1 MIKKTKKIMAVIM
14 VAVMVV
20 TTNGYNVFAASD
32 DKWTEATKGEAWNE
46 WCEEWETIKDD
57 WTQLSLTPGNDATQI
72 NFAWY
77 SVIGEENP
85 GVRVSKNYDMSDAQ
99 IFTGNQSSAVPG
111 YVSNKVTVTGLEENS
126 TYYYSYGTDD
136 NWSEAVEFKTQSTDK
151 FGFILVGDPQVG
163 SSAEGI
169 ASGET
174 TEQGQDNATR
184 NDTFN
189 WNNTINNALSLMP
202 NASFILSAGDQIQ
215 SRDKKANQT
224 EALEYTGN
232 EVEYAGYLSPNAL
245 KSIPVAT
252 SIGNHDAISGNYSYH
267 FNNPNASSLGA
278 MSSLG
283 SGINGDY
290 YYRYGN
296 TLFIMLN
303 TNNTNT
309 AEHEELMK
317 EAIAANEDATWRVV
331 TLHHDIYGSSEHS
344 NEPAI
349 TELRYKLVPIL
360 EENNVDIVLTGH
372 DHAYARTQIL
382 KGGKLSEGS
391 SLMDEDK
398 FDEIAEEEY
407 SSGILSTD
415 EEYLTYL
422 ETIEDKDAVVN
433 DLSVRGNNI
442 SNPDG
447 ILYITAGSSTGSK
460 YYDNLA
466 RQQAYIANRWQEY
479 APTFSTINVDDVSL
493 SISTYRTDTMEKIDE
508 TVTLV
513 KSVEYGNLV
522 EIIEEAESKVE
533 KKENYTSSTW
543 EAFEATLYNAQEIA
557 EETNINEE
565 AITEAYGNLKAA
577 LDQLVLRGDVAE
589 LESEIAV
596 AEKLLENAVIGTEE
610 GQYPQEAKDTL
621 LVAIN
626 TAKEICYSDNSSQS
640 VIDEALV
647 TLKTEITKF
656 ESKVIV
662 KDSSTNSTDTNNGNN
677 SNENGNANN
686 GSGNS
691 NSGST
696 NNTTTNKPNTNVKTG
711 DSSNMLVYSIL
722 SLAVIGLA
730 TLGLK
735 KRKNIV
741 K

>member
-1 MIKKTKKIMAVIM
+1 
-14 VAVMVV
+14 
-20 TTNGYNVFAASD
+20 
-32 DKWTEATKGEAWNE
+32 
-46 WCEEWETIKDD
+46 
-57 WTQLSLTPGNDATQI
+57 
-72 NFAWY
+72 
-77 SVIGEENP
+77 
-85 GVRVSKNYDMSDAQ
+85 MSDAK
-99 IFTGNQSSAVPG
+99 IFEGNQSSAVPG
-111 YVSNKVTVTGLEENS
+111 YVSNKVTVMGLEENS
-126 TYYYSYGTDD
+126 KYYYSYGTND
-136 NWSEAVEFKTQSTDK
+136 NWSEAIEFKTQSTNK
-151 FGFILVGDPQVG
+151 FGFILVGDPQIG
-163 SSAEGI
+163 SSAGNI
-169 ASGET
+169 ATGET

-189 WNNTINNALSLMP
+189 WNNTINKALSLMP

-215 SRDKKANQT
+215 SRNKKANQT

-232 EVEYAGYLSPNAL
+232 EVEYAGYLSADAL
-245 KSIPVAT
+245 SSLPVAT
-252 SIGNHDAISGNYSYH
+252 SLGNHDAVSGNYSYH

-309 AEHEELMK
+309 AEHEALMK
-317 EAIAANEDATWRVV
+317 EAIAVNEDATWRVV
-331 TLHHDIYGSSEHS
+331 TLHQDIYGSAEHS

-349 TELRYKLVPIL
+349 AELRYKLVPIF

-382 KGGKLSEGS
+382 KGGKLSEGL

-407 SSGILSTD
+407 KSGILSND
-415 EEYLTYL
+415 EEYLSYL
-422 ETIEDKDAVVN
+422 STIEDKDAVVN

-460 YYDNLA
+460 YYNNLA

-479 APTFSTINVDDVSL
+479 APTFSTINIDDVSL

-513 KSVEYGNLV
+513 KSVKYGNLV
-522 EIIEEAESKVE
+522 EIIEDAEAKVE
-533 KKENYTSSTW
+533 EKDNYTSSTW
-543 EAFEATLYNAQEIA
+543 EAFEATLQNAQKIA
-557 EETNINEE
+557 EESNINEE
-565 AITEAYGNLKAA
+565 IVTDAYGNLKAA
-577 LDQLVLRGDVAE
+577 IDQLVLRGDVSE
-589 LESEIAV
+589 LENEIIL
-596 AEKLLENAVIGTEE
+596 AEKLVENAVIGTEE
-610 GQYPQEAKDTL
+610 GQYPEEAKEGL

-626 TAKEICYSDNSSQS
+626 TAKEACYSDNSSQA
-640 VIDEALV
+640 VIDEALT
-647 TLKTEITKF
+647 TLKTEIATF

-662 KDSSTNSTDTNNGNN
+662 KNSSTDTNNGNN
-677 SNENGNANN
+677 DNYNN
-686 GSGNS
+686 GSGN
-691 NSGST
+691 T
-696 NNTTTNKPNTNVKTG
+696 NNGSSNNTSTPTKKPNTAVKTG
-711 DSSNMLVYSIL
+711 DLSNVLVYSIL
-722 SLAVIGLA
+722 SLAVVGLA
-730 TLGLK
+730 ALGLK
-735 KRKNIV
+735 KRKSIV

>member
-1 MIKKTKKIMAVIM
+1 MIKRTKKIMSAII
-14 VAVMVV
+14 VAMMVV
-20 TTNGYNVFAASD
+20 TTNSYNVFAADD
-32 DKWTEATKGEAWNE
+32 DKWTEATKGEAWDE
-46 WCEEWETIKDD
+46 WCERWEIIKTD
-57 WTQLSLTPGNDATQI
+57 WTQLSLTPGADATQL

-85 GVRVSKNYDMSDAQ
+85 SVKVSKNYDISDAK
-99 IFTGNQSSAVPG
+99 IFEGNQSSAVPG

-126 TYYYSYGTDD
+126 KYYYSYGTND
-136 NWSEAVEFKTQSTDK
+136 NWSEAIEFKTQSTNK
-151 FGFILVGDPQVG
+151 FGFILVGDPQIG
-163 SSAEGI
+163 SSAGNI
-169 ASGET
+169 ATGET

-189 WNNTINNALSLMP
+189 WNNTINKALSLMP

-215 SRDKKANQT
+215 SRNKKANQT

-232 EVEYAGYLSPNAL
+232 EVEYAGYLSADAL
-245 KSIPVAT
+245 SSLPVAT
-252 SIGNHDAISGNYSYH
+252 SLGNHDAVSGNYSYH

-309 AEHEELMK
+309 AEHEALMK
-317 EAIAANEDATWRVV
+317 EAIAVNEDATWRVV
-331 TLHHDIYGSSEHS
+331 TLHQDIYGSAEHS

-349 TELRYKLVPIL
+349 AELRYKLVPIF

-382 KGGKLSEGS
+382 KGGKLSEGL

-407 SSGILSTD
+407 KSGILSND
-415 EEYLTYL
+415 EEYLSYL
-422 ETIEDKDAVVN
+422 STIEDKDAVVN

-460 YYDNLA
+460 YYNNLA

-479 APTFSTINVDDVSL
+479 APTFSTINTDDVSL

-513 KSVEYGNLV
+513 KSVKYGNLV
-522 EIIEEAESKVE
+522 EIIEDAEAKVE
-533 KKENYTSSTW
+533 EKDNYTSSTW
-543 EAFEATLYNAQEIA
+543 EAFEATLQNAQKIA
-557 EETNINEE
+557 EESNINEE
-565 AITEAYGNLKAA
+565 IVTDAYGNLKAA
-577 LDQLVLRGDVAE
+577 IDQLVLRGDVSE
-589 LESEIAV
+589 LENEIIL
-596 AEKLLENAVIGTEE
+596 AEKLVENAVIGTEE
-610 GQYPQEAKDTL
+610 GQYPEEAKEGL

-626 TAKEICYSDNSSQS
+626 TAKEACYSDNSSQA
-640 VIDEALV
+640 VIDEALT
-647 TLKTEITKF
+647 TLKTEIATF

-662 KDSSTNSTDTNNGNN
+662 KNSSTDTNNGNN
-677 SNENGNANN
+677 DNYNN
-686 GSGNS
+686 GSGN
-691 NSGST
+691 T
-696 NNTTTNKPNTNVKTG
+696 NNGSSNNTSTPTKKPNTAVKTG
-711 DSSNMLVYSIL
+711 DLSNVLVYSIL
-722 SLAVIGLA
+722 SLAVVGLA
-730 TLGLK
+730 ALGLK
-735 KRKNIV
+735 KRKSIV

>member
-1 MIKKTKKIMAVIM
+1 MIKRTKKIMSAII
-14 VAVMVV
+14 VAMMVV
-20 TTNGYNVFAASD
+20 TTNSYNVFAADD
-32 DKWTEATKGEAWNE
+32 DKWTEATKGEAWDE
-46 WCEEWETIKDD
+46 WCERWEIIKTD
-57 WTQLSLTPGNDATQI
+57 WTQLSLTPGADATQL

-85 GVRVSKNYDMSDAQ
+85 IVKVSKNYDMSDAK
-99 IFTGNQSSAVPG
+99 IFEGNQSSAVPG

-126 TYYYSYGTDD
+126 KYYYSYGTND
-136 NWSEAVEFKTQSTDK
+136 NWSEAIEFKTQSTNK
-151 FGFILVGDPQVG
+151 FGFILVGDPQIG
-163 SSAEGI
+163 SSAGNI
-169 ASGET
+169 ATGET

-189 WNNTINNALSLMP
+189 WNNTINKALSLMP

-215 SRDKKANQT
+215 SRNKKANQT

-232 EVEYAGYLSPNAL
+232 EVEYAGYLSADAL
-245 KSIPVAT
+245 SSLPVAT
-252 SIGNHDAISGNYSYH
+252 SLGNHDAVSGNYSYH

-309 AEHEELMK
+309 AEHEALMK
-317 EAIAANEDATWRVV
+317 EAIAVNEDATWRVV
-331 TLHHDIYGSSEHS
+331 TLHQDIYGSAEHS

-349 TELRYKLVPIL
+349 AELRYKLVPIF

-382 KGGKLSEGS
+382 KGGKLSEGL

-407 SSGILSTD
+407 KSGILSND
-415 EEYLTYL
+415 EEYLSYL
-422 ETIEDKDAVVN
+422 STIEDKDVVVN

-460 YYDNLA
+460 YYNNLA

-479 APTFSTINVDDVSL
+479 APTFSTINIDDVSL

-513 KSVEYGNLV
+513 KSVKYGNLV
-522 EIIEEAESKVE
+522 EIIEDAEAKVE
-533 KKENYTSSTW
+533 EKDNYTSSTW
-543 EAFEATLYNAQEIA
+543 EAFEATLQNAQKIA
-557 EETNINEE
+557 EESNINEE
-565 AITEAYGNLKAA
+565 IVTDAYGNLKAA
-577 LDQLVLRGDVAE
+577 IDQLVLRGDVSE
-589 LESEIAV
+589 LENEIIL
-596 AEKLLENAVIGTEE
+596 AEKLVENAVIGTEE
-610 GQYPQEAKDTL
+610 GQYPEEAKEGL

-626 TAKEICYSDNSSQS
+626 TAKEACYSDNSSQA
-640 VIDEALV
+640 VIDEALT
-647 TLKTEITKF
+647 TLKTEIATF

-662 KDSSTNSTDTNNGNN
+662 KDSSTDTNNGNN
-677 SNENGNANN
+677 DNYNN
-686 GSGNS
+686 GSGN
-691 NSGST
+691 T
-696 NNTTTNKPNTNVKTG
+696 NNGSSNNTSTPTKKPNTAVKTG
-711 DSSNMLVYSIL
+711 DLSNVLVYSIL
-722 SLAVIGLA
+722 SLAVVGLA
-730 TLGLK
+730 ALGLK
-735 KRKNIV
+735 KRKSIV

>member
-1 MIKKTKKIMAVIM
+1 MIKRTKKIMSAII
-14 VAVMVV
+14 VAMMVV
-20 TTNGYNVFAASD
+20 TTNSYNVFAADD
-32 DKWTEATKGEAWNE
+32 DKWTEATKGEAWDE
-46 WCEEWETIKDD
+46 WCERWEIIKTD
-57 WTQLSLTPGNDATQI
+57 WTQLSLTPGADATQL

-77 SVIGEENP
+77 SVFGEENP
-85 GVRVSKNYDMSDAQ
+85 IVKVSKNYDMSDAK
-99 IFTGNQSSAVPG
+99 IFEGNQSSAVPG
-111 YVSNKVTVTGLEENS
+111 YVSNKVTVMGLEENS
-126 TYYYSYGTDD
+126 KYYYSYGTND
-136 NWSEAVEFKTQSTDK
+136 NWSEAIEFKTQSTNK
-151 FGFILVGDPQVG
+151 FGFILVGDPQIG
-163 SSAEGI
+163 SSAGNI
-169 ASGET
+169 ATGET

-189 WNNTINNALSLMP
+189 WNNTINKALSLMP

-215 SRDKKANQT
+215 SRNKKANQT

-232 EVEYAGYLSPNAL
+232 EVEYAGYLSADAL
-245 KSIPVAT
+245 SSLPVAT
-252 SIGNHDAISGNYSYH
+252 SLGNHDAVSGNYSYH

-309 AEHEELMK
+309 AEHEALMK
-317 EAIAANEDATWRVV
+317 EAIAVNEDATWRVV
-331 TLHHDIYGSSEHS
+331 TLHQDIYGSAEHS

-349 TELRYKLVPIL
+349 AELRYKLVPIF

-382 KGGKLSEGS
+382 KGGKLSEGL

-407 SSGILSTD
+407 KSGILSND
-415 EEYLTYL
+415 EEYLSYL
-422 ETIEDKDAVVN
+422 STIEDKDAVVN

-460 YYDNLA
+460 YYNNLA

-479 APTFSTINVDDVSL
+479 APTFSTINIDDVSL

-513 KSVEYGNLV
+513 KSVKYGNLV
-522 EIIEEAESKVE
+522 EIIEDAEAKVE
-533 KKENYTSSTW
+533 EKDNYTSSTW
-543 EAFEATLYNAQEIA
+543 EAFEATLQNAQKIA
-557 EETNINEE
+557 EESNINEE
-565 AITEAYGNLKAA
+565 IVTDAYGNLKAA
-577 LDQLVLRGDVAE
+577 IDQLVLRGDVSE
-589 LESEIAV
+589 LENEIIL
-596 AEKLLENAVIGTEE
+596 AEKLVENAVIGTEE
-610 GQYPQEAKDTL
+610 GQYPEEAKEGL

-626 TAKEICYSDNSSQS
+626 TAKEACYSDNSSQA
-640 VIDEALV
+640 VIDEALT
-647 TLKTEITKF
+647 TLKTEIATF

-662 KDSSTNSTDTNNGNN
+662 KNSSTDTNNGNN
-677 SNENGNANN
+677 DNYNN
-686 GSGNS
+686 GSGN
-691 NSGST
+691 T
-696 NNTTTNKPNTNVKTG
+696 NNGSSNNTSTPTKKPNTAVKTG
-711 DSSNMLVYSIL
+711 DLSNVLVYSIL
-722 SLAVIGLA
+722 SLAVVGLA
-730 TLGLK
+730 ALGLK
-735 KRKNIV
+735 KRKSIV

>member
-1 MIKKTKKIMAVIM
+1 M
-14 VAVMVV
+14 
-20 TTNGYNVFAASD
+20 
-32 DKWTEATKGEAWNE
+32 
-46 WCEEWETIKDD
+46 
-57 WTQLSLTPGNDATQI
+57 
-72 NFAWY
+72 
-77 SVIGEENP
+77 
-85 GVRVSKNYDMSDAQ
+85 
-99 IFTGNQSSAVPG
+99 
-111 YVSNKVTVTGLEENS
+111 
-126 TYYYSYGTDD
+126 
-136 NWSEAVEFKTQSTDK
+136 
-151 FGFILVGDPQVG
+151 LVGDPQIG
-163 SSAEGI
+163 SSAGNI
-169 ASGET
+169 ATGET

-189 WNNTINNALSLMP
+189 WNNTINKALSLMP

-215 SRDKKANQT
+215 SRNKKANQT

-232 EVEYAGYLSPNAL
+232 EVEYAGYLSADAL
-245 KSIPVAT
+245 SSLPVAT
-252 SIGNHDAISGNYSYH
+252 SLGNHDAVSGNYSYH

-309 AEHEELMK
+309 AEHEALMK
-317 EAIAANEDATWRVV
+317 EAIAVNEDATWRVV
-331 TLHHDIYGSSEHS
+331 TLHQDIYGSAEHS

-349 TELRYKLVPIL
+349 AELRYKLVPIF

-382 KGGKLSEGS
+382 KGGKLSEGL

-407 SSGILSTD
+407 KSGILSND
-415 EEYLTYL
+415 EEYLSYL
-422 ETIEDKDAVVN
+422 STIEDKDAVVN

-460 YYDNLA
+460 YYNNLA

-479 APTFSTINVDDVSL
+479 APTFSTINIDDVSL

-513 KSVEYGNLV
+513 KSVKYGNLV
-522 EIIEEAESKVE
+522 EIIEDAEAKVE
-533 KKENYTSSTW
+533 EKDNYTSSTW
-543 EAFEATLYNAQEIA
+543 EAFEATLQNAQKIA
-557 EETNINEE
+557 EESNINEE
-565 AITEAYGNLKAA
+565 IVTDAYGNLKAA
-577 LDQLVLRGDVAE
+577 IDQLVLRGDVSE
-589 LESEIAV
+589 LENEIIL
-596 AEKLLENAVIGTEE
+596 AEKLVENAVIGTEE
-610 GQYPQEAKDTL
+610 GQYPEEAKEGL

-626 TAKEICYSDNSSQS
+626 TAKEACYSDNSSQA
-640 VIDEALV
+640 VIDEALT
-647 TLKTEITKF
+647 TLKTEIATF

-662 KDSSTNSTDTNNGNN
+662 KNSSTDTNNGNN
-677 SNENGNANN
+677 DNYNN
-686 GSGNS
+686 GSGN
-691 NSGST
+691 T
-696 NNTTTNKPNTNVKTG
+696 NNGSSNNTSTPTKKPNTAVKTG
-711 DSSNMLVYSIL
+711 DLSNVLVYSIL
-722 SLAVIGLA
+722 SLAVVGLA
-730 TLGLK
+730 ALGLK
-735 KRKNIV
+735 KRKSIV

>member
-1 MIKKTKKIMAVIM
+1 MIKKTKKIMAVMM

-20 TTNGYNVFAASD
+20 TTNGYNVFAASN

-85 GVRVSKNYDMSDAQ
+85 GVRVSKNYDMSDSQ

-163 SSAEGI
+163 SSADGI

-662 KDSSTNSTDTNNGNN
+662 KDSSTDSTDSNNGNN
-677 SNENGNANN
+677 SNGNADN

-711 DSSNMLVYSIL
+711 DSSNVLVYSIL

>member
-1 MIKKTKKIMAVIM
+1 MIKRTKKIMSAII
-14 VAVMVV
+14 VAMMVV
-20 TTNGYNVFAASD
+20 TTNSYNVFAADD
-32 DKWTEATKGEAWNE
+32 DKWTEATKGEAWDE
-46 WCEEWETIKDD
+46 WCERWEIIKTD
-57 WTQLSLTPGNDATQI
+57 WTQLSLTPGADATQL

-77 SVIGEENP
+77 SVIGEENTI
-85 GVRVSKNYDMSDAQ
+85 VKVSKNYDMSDAK
-99 IFTGNQSSAVPG
+99 IFEGNQSSAVPG
-111 YVSNKVTVTGLEENS
+111 YVSNKVTVMGLEENS
-126 TYYYSYGTDD
+126 KYYYSYGTND
-136 NWSEAVEFKTQSTDK
+136 NWSEAIEFKTQSTNK
-151 FGFILVGDPQVG
+151 FGFILVGDPQIG
-163 SSAEGI
+163 SSAGNI
-169 ASGET
+169 ATGET

-189 WNNTINNALSLMP
+189 WNNTINKALSLMP

-215 SRDKKANQT
+215 SRNKKANQT

-232 EVEYAGYLSPNAL
+232 EVEYAGYLSADAL
-245 KSIPVAT
+245 SSLPVAT
-252 SIGNHDAISGNYSYH
+252 SLGNHDAVSGNYSYH

-309 AEHEELMK
+309 AEHEALMK
-317 EAIAANEDATWRVV
+317 EAIAVNEDATWRVV
-331 TLHHDIYGSSEHS
+331 TLHQDIYGSAEHS

-349 TELRYKLVPIL
+349 AELRYKLVPIF

-382 KGGKLSEGS
+382 KGGKLSEGL

-407 SSGILSTD
+407 KSGILSND
-415 EEYLTYL
+415 EEYLSYL
-422 ETIEDKDAVVN
+422 STIEDKDAVVN

-460 YYDNLA
+460 YYNNLA

-479 APTFSTINVDDVSL
+479 APTFSTINIDDVSL

-513 KSVEYGNLV
+513 KSVKYGNLV
-522 EIIEEAESKVE
+522 EIIEDAEAKVE
-533 KKENYTSSTW
+533 EKDNYTSSTW
-543 EAFEATLYNAQEIA
+543 EAFEATLQNAQKIA
-557 EETNINEE
+557 EESNINEE
-565 AITEAYGNLKAA
+565 IVTDAYGNLKAA
-577 LDQLVLRGDVAE
+577 IDQLVLRGDVSE
-589 LESEIAV
+589 LENEIIL
-596 AEKLLENAVIGTEE
+596 AEKLVENAVIGTEE
-610 GQYPQEAKDTL
+610 GQYPEEAKEGL

-626 TAKEICYSDNSSQS
+626 TAKEACYSDNSSQA
-640 VIDEALV
+640 VIDEALT
-647 TLKTEITKF
+647 TLKTEIATF

-662 KDSSTNSTDTNNGNN
+662 KNSSTDTNNGNN
-677 SNENGNANN
+677 DNYNN
-686 GSGNS
+686 GSGN
-691 NSGST
+691 T
-696 NNTTTNKPNTNVKTG
+696 NNGSSNNTSTPTKKPNTAVKTG
-711 DSSNMLVYSIL
+711 DLSNVLVYSIL
-722 SLAVIGLA
+722 SLAVVGLA
-730 TLGLK
+730 ALGLK
-735 KRKNIV
+735 KRKSIV

>member
-1 MIKKTKKIMAVIM
+1 MQYQVMFQIK
-14 VAVMVV
+14 
-20 TTNGYNVFAASD
+20 
-32 DKWTEATKGEAWNE
+32 
-46 WCEEWETIKDD
+46 
-57 WTQLSLTPGNDATQI
+57 
-72 NFAWY
+72 
-77 SVIGEENP
+77 
-85 GVRVSKNYDMSDAQ
+85 
-99 IFTGNQSSAVPG
+99 
-111 YVSNKVTVTGLEENS
+111 
-126 TYYYSYGTDD
+126 YYYSYGTND
-136 NWSEAVEFKTQSTDK
+136 NWSEAIEFKTQSTNK
-151 FGFILVGDPQVG
+151 FGFILVGDPQIG
-163 SSAEGI
+163 SSAGNI
-169 ASGET
+169 ATGET

-189 WNNTINNALSLMP
+189 WNNTINKALSLMP

-215 SRDKKANQT
+215 SRNKKANQT

-232 EVEYAGYLSPNAL
+232 EVEYAGYLSADAL
-245 KSIPVAT
+245 SSLPVAT
-252 SIGNHDAISGNYSYH
+252 SLGNHDAVSGNYSYH

-309 AEHEELMK
+309 AEHEALMK

-331 TLHHDIYGSSEHS
+331 TLHQDIYGSAEHS

-349 TELRYKLVPIL
+349 AELRYKLVPIF

-382 KGGKLSEGS
+382 KGGKLSEGL

-407 SSGILSTD
+407 KSGILSND
-415 EEYLTYL
+415 EEYLSYL
-422 ETIEDKDAVVN
+422 STIEDKDAVVN

-460 YYDNLA
+460 YYNNLA

-479 APTFSTINVDDVSL
+479 APTFSTINIDDVSL

-513 KSVEYGNLV
+513 KSVKYGNLV
-522 EIIEEAESKVE
+522 EIIEDAEAKVE
-533 KKENYTSSTW
+533 EKDNYTSSTW
-543 EAFEATLYNAQEIA
+543 EAFEATLQNAQKIA
-557 EETNINEE
+557 EESNINEE
-565 AITEAYGNLKAA
+565 VVTDAYGNLKAA
-577 LDQLVLRGDVAE
+577 IDQLVLRGDVSE
-589 LESEIAV
+589 LENEIIL
-596 AEKLLENAVIGTEE
+596 AEKLVENAVIGTEE
-610 GQYPQEAKDTL
+610 GQYPEEAKEVL

-626 TAKEICYSDNSSQS
+626 TAKEACYSDNSSQA
-640 VIDEALV
+640 VIDEALK
-647 TLKTEITKF
+647 TLKTEIATF

-662 KDSSTNSTDTNNGNN
+662 KDSSTDTNNGNN
-677 SNENGNANN
+677 DNYNN
-686 GSGNS
+686 GSGN
-691 NSGST
+691 T
-696 NNTTTNKPNTNVKTG
+696 NNGSSNNTSTPTKKPNTDVKTG
-711 DSSNMLVYSIL
+711 DLSNVLVYSIL
-722 SLAVIGLA
+722 SLAVVGLA
-730 TLGLK
+730 ALGLK
-735 KRKNIV
+735 KRKSIV

>member
-1 MIKKTKKIMAVIM
+1 MIKRTKKIMSAII
-14 VAVMVV
+14 VAMMVV
-20 TTNGYNVFAASD
+20 TTNSYNVFAADD
-32 DKWTEATKGEAWNE
+32 DKWTEATKGEAWDE
-46 WCEEWETIKDD
+46 WCERWEIIKTD
-57 WTQLSLTPGNDATQI
+57 WTQLSLTPGADATQL
-72 NFAWY
+72 NFVWY

-85 GVRVSKNYDMSDAQ
+85 IVKVSKNYDMSDAK
-99 IFTGNQSSAVPG
+99 IFEGNQSSAVPG

-126 TYYYSYGTDD
+126 KYYYSYGTND
-136 NWSEAVEFKTQSTDK
+136 NWSEAIEFKTQSTNK
-151 FGFILVGDPQVG
+151 FGFILVGDPQIG
-163 SSAEGI
+163 SSAGNI
-169 ASGET
+169 ATGET

-189 WNNTINNALSLMP
+189 WNNTINKALSLMP

-215 SRDKKANQT
+215 SRNKKANQT

-232 EVEYAGYLSPNAL
+232 EVEYAGYLSADAL
-245 KSIPVAT
+245 SSLPVAT
-252 SIGNHDAISGNYSYH
+252 SLGNHDAVSGNYSYH

-309 AEHEELMK
+309 AEHEALMK
-317 EAIAANEDATWRVV
+317 EAIAVNEDATWRVV
-331 TLHHDIYGSSEHS
+331 TLHQDIYGSAEHS

-349 TELRYKLVPIL
+349 AELRYKLVPIF

-382 KGGKLSEGS
+382 KGGKLSEGL

-407 SSGILSTD
+407 KSGILSND
-415 EEYLTYL
+415 EEYLSYL
-422 ETIEDKDAVVN
+422 STIEDKDAVVN

-460 YYDNLA
+460 YYNNLA

-479 APTFSTINVDDVSL
+479 APTFSTINIDDVSL

-513 KSVEYGNLV
+513 KSVKYGNLV
-522 EIIEEAESKVE
+522 EIIEDAEAKVE
-533 KKENYTSSTW
+533 EKDNYTSSTW
-543 EAFEATLYNAQEIA
+543 EAFEATLQNAQKIA
-557 EETNINEE
+557 EESNINEE
-565 AITEAYGNLKAA
+565 IVTDAYGNLKAA
-577 LDQLVLRGDVAE
+577 IDQLVLRGDVSE
-589 LESEIAV
+589 LENEIIL
-596 AEKLLENAVIGTEE
+596 AEKLVENAVIGTEE
-610 GQYPQEAKDTL
+610 GQYPEEAKEGL

-626 TAKEICYSDNSSQS
+626 TAKEACYSDNSSQA
-640 VIDEALV
+640 VIDEALT
-647 TLKTEITKF
+647 TLKTEIATF

-662 KDSSTNSTDTNNGNN
+662 KNSSTDTNNGNN
-677 SNENGNANN
+677 DNYNN
-686 GSGNS
+686 GSGN
-691 NSGST
+691 T
-696 NNTTTNKPNTNVKTG
+696 NNGSSNNTSTPTKKPNTAVKTG
-711 DSSNMLVYSIL
+711 DLSNVLVYSIL
-722 SLAVIGLA
+722 SLAVVGLA
-730 TLGLK
+730 ALGLK
-735 KRKNIV
+735 KRKSIV

>member
-1 MIKKTKKIMAVIM
+1 MIKRTKKIMSAII
-14 VAVMVV
+14 VAMMVV
-20 TTNGYNVFAASD
+20 TTNSYNVFAADD
-32 DKWTEATKGEAWNE
+32 DKWTEATKGEAWDE
-46 WCEEWETIKDD
+46 WCERWEIIKTD
-57 WTQLSLTPGNDATQI
+57 WTQLSLTPGADATQL

-77 SVIGEENP
+77 SVIGEENTI
-85 GVRVSKNYDMSDAQ
+85 VKVSKNYDMSDAK
-99 IFTGNQSSAVPG
+99 IFEGNQSSAVPG
-111 YVSNKVTVTGLEENS
+111 YVSNKVTVMGLEENS
-126 TYYYSYGTDD
+126 KYYYSYGTND
-136 NWSEAVEFKTQSTDK
+136 NWSEAIEFKTQSTNK
-151 FGFILVGDPQVG
+151 FGFILVGDPQIG
-163 SSAEGI
+163 SSAGNI
-169 ASGET
+169 ATGET

-189 WNNTINNALSLMP
+189 WNNTINKALSLMP

-215 SRDKKANQT
+215 SRNKKANQT

-232 EVEYAGYLSPNAL
+232 EVEYAGYLSADAL
-245 KSIPVAT
+245 SSLPVAT
-252 SIGNHDAISGNYSYH
+252 SLGNHDAVSGNYSYH

-309 AEHEELMK
+309 AEHEALMK
-317 EAIAANEDATWRVV
+317 EAIAVNEDATWRVV
-331 TLHHDIYGSSEHS
+331 TLHQDIYGSAEHS

-349 TELRYKLVPIL
+349 AELRYKLVPIF

-382 KGGKLSEGS
+382 KGGKLSEGL

-407 SSGILSTD
+407 KSGILSND
-415 EEYLTYL
+415 EEYLSYL
-422 ETIEDKDAVVN
+422 STIEDKDAVVN

-460 YYDNLA
+460 YYNNLA

-479 APTFSTINVDDVSL
+479 APTFSTINIDDVSL

-513 KSVEYGNLV
+513 KSVKYGNLV
-522 EIIEEAESKVE
+522 EIIEDAEAKVE
-533 KKENYTSSTW
+533 EKENNTSSTW
-543 EAFEATLYNAQEIA
+543 EAFEATLQNAQKIA
-557 EETNINEE
+557 EESNINEE
-565 AITEAYGNLKAA
+565 IVTDAYGNLKAA
-577 LDQLVLRGDVAE
+577 IDQLVLRGDVSE
-589 LESEIAV
+589 LENEIIL
-596 AEKLLENAVIGTEE
+596 AEKLVENAVIGTEE
-610 GQYPQEAKDTL
+610 GQYPEEAKEGL

-626 TAKEICYSDNSSQS
+626 TAKEACYSDNSSQA
-640 VIDEALV
+640 VIDEALT
-647 TLKTEITKF
+647 TLKTEIATF

-662 KDSSTNSTDTNNGNN
+662 KNSSTDTNNGNN
-677 SNENGNANN
+677 DNYNN
-686 GSGNS
+686 GSGN
-691 NSGST
+691 T
-696 NNTTTNKPNTNVKTG
+696 NNGSSNNTSTPTKKPNTAVKTG
-711 DSSNMLVYSIL
+711 DLSNVLVYSIL
-722 SLAVIGLA
+722 LLAVVGLA
-730 TLGLK
+730 ALGLK
-735 KRKNIV
+735 KRKSIV

>member
-1 MIKKTKKIMAVIM
+1 
-14 VAVMVV
+14 
-20 TTNGYNVFAASD
+20 
-32 DKWTEATKGEAWNE
+32 
-46 WCEEWETIKDD
+46 
-57 WTQLSLTPGNDATQI
+57 
-72 NFAWY
+72 
-77 SVIGEENP
+77 
-85 GVRVSKNYDMSDAQ
+85 MSDAK
-99 IFTGNQSSAVPG
+99 IFEGNQSSAVPG

-126 TYYYSYGTDD
+126 KYYYSYGTND
-136 NWSEAVEFKTQSTDK
+136 NWSEAIEFKTQSTNK
-151 FGFILVGDPQVG
+151 FGFILVGDPQIG
-163 SSAEGI
+163 SSAGNI
-169 ASGET
+169 ATGET

-189 WNNTINNALSLMP
+189 WNNTINKALSLMP
-202 NASFILSAGDQIQ
+202 NASFILSASDQIQ
-215 SRDKKANQT
+215 SRNKKANQT

-232 EVEYAGYLSPNAL
+232 EVEYAGYLSADAL
-245 KSIPVAT
+245 SSLPVAT
-252 SIGNHDAISGNYSYH
+252 SLGNHDAVSGNYSYH

-309 AEHEELMK
+309 AEHEALMK
-317 EAIAANEDATWRVV
+317 EAIAVNEDATWRVV
-331 TLHHDIYGSSEHS
+331 TLHQDIYGSAEHS

-349 TELRYKLVPIL
+349 AELRYKLVPIF

-382 KGGKLSEGS
+382 KGGKLSEGL

-407 SSGILSTD
+407 KSGILSND
-415 EEYLTYL
+415 EEYLSYL
-422 ETIEDKDAVVN
+422 STIEDKDAVVN

-460 YYDNLA
+460 YYNNLA

-479 APTFSTINVDDVSL
+479 APTFSTINIDDVSL

-513 KSVEYGNLV
+513 KSVKYGNLV
-522 EIIEEAESKVE
+522 EIIEDAEAKVE
-533 KKENYTSSTW
+533 EKDNYTSSTW
-543 EAFEATLYNAQEIA
+543 EAFEATLQNAQKIA
-557 EETNINEE
+557 EESNINEE
-565 AITEAYGNLKAA
+565 IVTDAYGNLKAA
-577 LDQLVLRGDVAE
+577 IDQLVLRGDVSE
-589 LESEIAV
+589 LENEIIL
-596 AEKLLENAVIGTEE
+596 AEKLVENAVIGTEE
-610 GQYPQEAKDTL
+610 GQYPEEAKEGL

-626 TAKEICYSDNSSQS
+626 TAKEACYSDNSSQA
-640 VIDEALV
+640 VIDEALT
-647 TLKTEITKF
+647 TLKTEIATF

-662 KDSSTNSTDTNNGNN
+662 KNSSTDTNNGNN
-677 SNENGNANN
+677 DNYNN
-686 GSGNS
+686 GSGN
-691 NSGST
+691 T
-696 NNTTTNKPNTNVKTG
+696 NNGSSNNTSTPTKKPNTAVKTG
-711 DSSNMLVYSIL
+711 DLSNVLVYSIL
-722 SLAVIGLA
+722 SLAVVGLA
-730 TLGLK
+730 ALGLK
-735 KRKNIV
+735 KRKSIV

>member
-20 TTNGYNVFAASD
+20 TTNGYNVFAASN

-85 GVRVSKNYDMSDAQ
+85 GVRVSKNYDMSDSQ

-163 SSAEGI
+163 SSADGI

-662 KDSSTNSTDTNNGNN
+662 KDSSTNSTDTNNGN
-677 SNENGNANN
+677 ANN

>member
-398 FDEIAEEEY
+398 FDEIAGEEY

-422 ETIEDKDAVVN
+422 ETIEDKDAVIT

-557 EETNINEE
+557 EERNINEE
-565 AITEAYGNLKAA
+565 VITEAYGNLKAA
-577 LDQLVLRGDVAE
+577 IDQLVLRGDVAE

-596 AEKLLENAVIGTEE
+596 AEKLLENAVIGIEE

-621 LVAIN
+621 LFAIN
-626 TAKEICYSDNSSQS
+626 TAKEICYSDNSSQAA
-640 VIDEALV
+640 IDEALA

-662 KDSSTNSTDTNNGNN
+662 KDSSTDSTDSNNGNN
-677 SNENGNANN
+677 SNGNADN

-696 NNTTTNKPNTNVKTG
+696 NNTSTNKPNTNVKTG
-711 DSSNMLVYSIL
+711 DSSNVLVYSIL

>member
-1 MIKKTKKIMAVIM
+1 MIKRTKKIMSAII
-14 VAVMVV
+14 VAMMVV
-20 TTNGYNVFAASD
+20 TTNSYNVFAADD
-32 DKWTEATKGEAWNE
+32 DKWTEATKGEAWDE
-46 WCEEWETIKDD
+46 WCERWEIIKTD
-57 WTQLSLTPGNDATQI
+57 WTQLSLTPGADATQL

-77 SVIGEENP
+77 SVIGEENLI
-85 GVRVSKNYDMSDAQ
+85 VKVSKNYDMSDAK
-99 IFTGNQSSAVPG
+99 IFEGNQSSAVPG

-126 TYYYSYGTDD
+126 KYYYSYGTND
-136 NWSEAVEFKTQSTDK
+136 NWSEAIEFKTQSTNK
-151 FGFILVGDPQVG
+151 FGFILVGDPQIG
-163 SSAEGI
+163 SSAGNI
-169 ASGET
+169 ATGET

-189 WNNTINNALSLMP
+189 WNNTINKALSLMP

-215 SRDKKANQT
+215 SRNKKANQT

-232 EVEYAGYLSPNAL
+232 EVEYAGYLSADAL
-245 KSIPVAT
+245 SSLPVAT
-252 SIGNHDAISGNYSYH
+252 SLGNHDAVSGNYSYH

-309 AEHEELMK
+309 AEHEALMK
-317 EAIAANEDATWRVV
+317 EAIAVNEDATWRVV
-331 TLHHDIYGSSEHS
+331 TLHQDIYGSAEHS

-349 TELRYKLVPIL
+349 AELRYKLVPIF

-382 KGGKLSEGS
+382 KGGKLSEGL

-407 SSGILSTD
+407 KSGILSND
-415 EEYLTYL
+415 EEYLSYL
-422 ETIEDKDAVVN
+422 STIEDKDAVVN

-460 YYDNLA
+460 YYNNLA

-479 APTFSTINVDDVSL
+479 APTFSTINIDDVSL

-513 KSVEYGNLV
+513 KSVKYGNLV
-522 EIIEEAESKVE
+522 EIIEDAEAKVE
-533 KKENYTSSTW
+533 EKDNYTSSTW
-543 EAFEATLYNAQEIA
+543 EAFEATLQNAQKIA
-557 EETNINEE
+557 EESNINEE
-565 AITEAYGNLKAA
+565 IVTDAYGNLKAA
-577 LDQLVLRGDVAE
+577 IDQLVLRGDVSE
-589 LESEIAV
+589 LENEIIL
-596 AEKLLENAVIGTEE
+596 AEKLVENAVIGTEE
-610 GQYPQEAKDTL
+610 GQYPEEAKEGL

-626 TAKEICYSDNSSQS
+626 TAKEACYSDNSSQA
-640 VIDEALV
+640 VIDEALT
-647 TLKTEITKF
+647 TLKTEIATF

-662 KDSSTNSTDTNNGNN
+662 KNSSTDTNNGNN
-677 SNENGNANN
+677 DNYNN
-686 GSGNS
+686 GSGN
-691 NSGST
+691 T
-696 NNTTTNKPNTNVKTG
+696 NNGSSNNTSTPTKKPNTAVKTG
-711 DSSNMLVYSIL
+711 DLSNVLVYSIL
-722 SLAVIGLA
+722 SLAVVGLA
-730 TLGLK
+730 ALGLK
-735 KRKNIV
+735 KRKSIV

>member
-1 MIKKTKKIMAVIM
+1 MIKRTKKIMSAII
-14 VAVMVV
+14 VAMMVV
-20 TTNGYNVFAASD
+20 TTNSYNVFAADD
-32 DKWTEATKGEAWNE
+32 DKWTEATKGEAWDE
-46 WCEEWETIKDD
+46 WCERWEIIKTD
-57 WTQLSLTPGNDATQI
+57 WTQLSLTPGADATQL

-85 GVRVSKNYDMSDAQ
+85 IVKVSKNYDMSDAK
-99 IFTGNQSSAVPG
+99 IFEGNQSSAVPG
-111 YVSNKVTVTGLEENS
+111 YVSNKVTVMGLEENS
-126 TYYYSYGTDD
+126 KYYYSYGTND
-136 NWSEAVEFKTQSTDK
+136 NWSEAIEFKTQSTNK
-151 FGFILVGDPQVG
+151 FGFILVGDPQIG
-163 SSAEGI
+163 SSAGNI
-169 ASGET
+169 ATGET

-189 WNNTINNALSLMP
+189 WNNTINKALSLMP
-202 NASFILSAGDQIQ
+202 NASFILYAGDQIQ
-215 SRDKKANQT
+215 SRNKKANQT

-232 EVEYAGYLSPNAL
+232 EVEYAGYLSADAL
-245 KSIPVAT
+245 SSLPVAT
-252 SIGNHDAISGNYSYH
+252 SLGNHDAVSGNYSYH

-309 AEHEELMK
+309 AEHEALMK
-317 EAIAANEDATWRVV
+317 EAIAVNEDATWRVV
-331 TLHHDIYGSSEHS
+331 TLHQDIYGSAEHS

-349 TELRYKLVPIL
+349 AELRYKLVPIF

-382 KGGKLSEGS
+382 KGGKLSEGL

-407 SSGILSTD
+407 KSGILSND
-415 EEYLTYL
+415 EEYLSYL
-422 ETIEDKDAVVN
+422 STIEDKDAVVN

-460 YYDNLA
+460 YYNNLA

-479 APTFSTINVDDVSL
+479 APTFSTINIDDVSL

-513 KSVEYGNLV
+513 KSVKYGNLV
-522 EIIEEAESKVE
+522 EIIEDAEAKVE
-533 KKENYTSSTW
+533 EKDNYTSSTW
-543 EAFEATLYNAQEIA
+543 EAFEATLQNAQKIA
-557 EETNINEE
+557 EESNINEE
-565 AITEAYGNLKAA
+565 IVTDAYGNLKAA
-577 LDQLVLRGDVAE
+577 IDQLVLRGDVSE
-589 LESEIAV
+589 LENEIIL
-596 AEKLLENAVIGTEE
+596 AEKLVENAVIGTEE
-610 GQYPQEAKDTL
+610 GQYPEEAKEGL

-626 TAKEICYSDNSSQS
+626 TAKEACYSDNSSQA
-640 VIDEALV
+640 VIDEALT
-647 TLKTEITKF
+647 TLKTEIATF

-662 KDSSTNSTDTNNGNN
+662 KNSSTDTNNGNN
-677 SNENGNANN
+677 DNYNN
-686 GSGNS
+686 GSGN
-691 NSGST
+691 T
-696 NNTTTNKPNTNVKTG
+696 NNGSSNNTSTPTKKPNTAVKTG
-711 DSSNMLVYSIL
+711 DLSNVLVYSIL
-722 SLAVIGLA
+722 LLAVVGLA
-730 TLGLK
+730 ALGLK
-735 KRKNIV
+735 KRKSIV

>member
-1 MIKKTKKIMAVIM
+1 
-14 VAVMVV
+14 
-20 TTNGYNVFAASD
+20 
-32 DKWTEATKGEAWNE
+32 
-46 WCEEWETIKDD
+46 
-57 WTQLSLTPGNDATQI
+57 
-72 NFAWY
+72 
-77 SVIGEENP
+77 
-85 GVRVSKNYDMSDAQ
+85 MSDAK
-99 IFTGNQSSAVPG
+99 IFEGNQSSAVPG

-126 TYYYSYGTDD
+126 KYYYSYGTND
-136 NWSEAVEFKTQSTDK
+136 NWSEAIEFKTQSTNK
-151 FGFILVGDPQVG
+151 FGFILVGDPQIG
-163 SSAEGI
+163 SSAGNI
-169 ASGET
+169 ATGET

-189 WNNTINNALSLMP
+189 WNNTINKALSLMP

-215 SRDKKANQT
+215 SRNKKANQT

-232 EVEYAGYLSPNAL
+232 EVEYAGYLSADAL
-245 KSIPVAT
+245 SSLPVAT
-252 SIGNHDAISGNYSYH
+252 SLGNHDAVSGNYSYH

-309 AEHEELMK
+309 AEHEALMK
-317 EAIAANEDATWRVV
+317 EAIAVNEDATWRVV
-331 TLHHDIYGSSEHS
+331 TLHQDIYGSAEHS

-349 TELRYKLVPIL
+349 AELRYKLVPIF

-382 KGGKLSEGS
+382 KGGKLSEGL

-407 SSGILSTD
+407 KSGILSND
-415 EEYLTYL
+415 EEYLSYL
-422 ETIEDKDAVVN
+422 STIEDKDAVVN

-460 YYDNLA
+460 YYNNLA

-479 APTFSTINVDDVSL
+479 APTFSTINIDDVSL

-513 KSVEYGNLV
+513 KSVKYGNLV
-522 EIIEEAESKVE
+522 EIIEDAEAKVE
-533 KKENYTSSTW
+533 EKDNYTSSTW
-543 EAFEATLYNAQEIA
+543 EAFEATLQNAQKIA
-557 EETNINEE
+557 EESNINEE
-565 AITEAYGNLKAA
+565 IVTDAYGNLKAA
-577 LDQLVLRGDVAE
+577 IDQLVLRGDVSE
-589 LESEIAV
+589 LENEIIL
-596 AEKLLENAVIGTEE
+596 AEKLVENAVIGTEE
-610 GQYPQEAKDTL
+610 GQYPEEAKEGL

-626 TAKEICYSDNSSQS
+626 TAKEACYSDNSSQA
-640 VIDEALV
+640 VIDEALT
-647 TLKTEITKF
+647 TLKTEIATF

-662 KDSSTNSTDTNNGNN
+662 KNSSTDTNNGNN
-677 SNENGNANN
+677 DNYNN
-686 GSGNS
+686 GSGN
-691 NSGST
+691 T
-696 NNTTTNKPNTNVKTG
+696 NNGSSNNTSTPTKKPNTAVKTG
-711 DSSNMLVYSIL
+711 DLSNVLVYSIL
-722 SLAVIGLA
+722 SLAVVGLA
-730 TLGLK
+730 ALGLK
-735 KRKNIV
+735 KRKSIV